1 MRVIGSR
8 RGAHIRKWSA
18 YLLAAGLTS
27 GLLTEAG
34 QADDR
39 NAADAEGVVTSTSR
53 FTATDGITYT
63 ATNHLTKAAG
73 GPGREWLLAWTGP
86 EDPVAPDFLAV
97 IDATADSP
105 TYGKVVNTVTMG
117 PGKGNEPHHM
127 QYSWHKGDRLYA
139 SGIMSDTT
147 FVFDTSALP
156 AVRLTGVNAP
166 IDTPCG
172 TLPDAYQ
179 VLDDGTAYA
188 SMLGG
193 PNVAGPCTYSNGE
206 VREGNGAAGSP
217 GDIVRIGTDG
227 RTLAEIPAAGKEG
240 EDPEQCANRPVIT
253 KATCANPHGLALRE
267 DLDLLVA
274 SDFTESRS
282 VPPPGQPLPEG
293 GEKVARQSVRVFDI
307 SDRDNPRLR
316 SVSKVQD
323 GPRAAQE
330 PHPAFGESRVLMET
344 AITHHPEHKG
354 AFVSSM
360 SGGAVFYTPDIT
372 APNPLWREI
381 FDDTTA
387 YRSYTSDPA
396 ITGGG
401 DNSSWLAVSP
411 DDRYLFHTVMGQ
423 STPYGQPLDK
433 TTGMVYVLDIQK
445 LLAAGTGARCSVDEL
460 AEVTAG
466 GAEADCPELA
476 GAVPIRDTTDGGP
489 HWGAMDNFAH
499 DARGAYGETSNI
511 KRFATSNYFIAGSFG
526 GGGDHRV
533 CMFTLGGGGKPAMDR
548 TFRDE
553 RTGEPCINFNR
564 PSWPHGPYGD
574 ARAHGVLFVVSDKV
588 LW

>member
-1 MRVIGSR
+1 MTG
-8 RGAHIRKWSA
+8 
-18 YLLAAGLTS
+18 
-27 GLLTEAG
+27 AG
-34 QADDR
+34 QADDER
-39 NAADAEGVVTSTSR
+39 TTDGRVTTSTSR
-53 FTATDGITYT
+53 FTASDGITYT

-73 GPGREWLLAWTGP
+73 GAGREWLLAWSGP
-86 EDPVAPDFLAV
+86 DDPSAPDFLAV
-97 IDATADSP
+97 IDATPGSRH
-105 TYGKVVNTVTMG
+105 YGKVVNTVTMG

-127 QYSWHKGDRLYA
+127 QYTWHKGDRLYA

-156 AVRLTGVNAP
+156 AVRLSGVNAP
-166 IDTPCG
+166 TDTPCG

-179 VLDDGTAYA
+179 VLSDGTAYA
-188 SMLGG
+188 TMLGG
-193 PNVAGPCTYSNGE
+193 PNVAGPCTYTNGE

-217 GDIVRIGTDG
+217 GEIVRIGTDG
-227 RTLAEIPAAGKEG
+227 RTIAEIPAANKEA
-240 EDPEQCANRPVIT
+240 EDPEQCANSPVIS

-267 DLDLLVA
+267 DLDILVA

-282 VPPPGQPLPEG
+282 VPPPGEPLPEG

-307 SDRDNPRLR
+307 GDRDDPKLL
-316 SVSKVQD
+316 SVSKVHD

-330 PHPAFGESRVLMET
+330 DHPAFGESRVLMET
-344 AITHHPEHKG
+344 AMTNGRHQRG

-372 APNPLWREI
+372 APKPQWREV

-387 YRSYTSDPA
+387 YRTFTSDA
-396 ITGGG
+396 SVTGGG

-423 STPYGQPLDK
+423 STPYGTPLDK
-433 TTGMVYVLDIQK
+433 TTGMVYVLDIRK
-445 LLAAGTGARCSVDEL
+445 LLKAGKKVRCSVDQL
-460 AEVTAG
+460 KEVTAG
-466 GAEADCPELA
+466 GAESDCPELA

-489 HWGAMDNFAH
+489 HWGAMDNFAR
-499 DARGAYGETSNI
+499 DAQGTYRETKSV

-533 CMFTLGGGGKPAMDR
+533 CMFTLAENGKPALDR

-553 RTGEPCINFNR
+553 VTRQPCVNLNR
-564 PSWPHGPYGD
+564 QSWPHGSYGN

-588 LW
+588 LR